1 MKGSLTKLEIVSW
14 LLFFCSSDDDCL
26 VVISREFL
34 LEMEGVEKALLPN
47 SLMPSLIMLREV
59 SFLMWIV
66 SLDVMMT
73 FKYSHCTED
82 ILLTFFSRLC

>member
-1 MKGSLTKLEIVSW
+1 MSNGSPDPPWFYFLKGSLTKLEIVSW

-66 SLDVMMT
+66 SLDV
-73 FKYSHCTED
+73 
-82 ILLTFFSRLC
+82 I